1 MLSMAA
7 PADRIDSSDEHAA
20 RTPGWLHHK
29 PSDFSHH
36 NASISSEMQL
46 QQSKFARMENKREM
60 MFRFEMQECKAR
72 YFVCGT
78 KAHARI
84 QPTFLEDRPPASI
97 EILLL

>member
-1 MLSMAA
+1 M
-7 PADRIDSSDEHAA
+7 
-20 RTPGWLHHK
+20 LHHK

-46 QQSKFARMENKREM
+46 QQTKFARMENKKEM
-60 MFRFEMQECKAR
+60 MFRFELQEYKAR
-72 YFVCGT
+72 YSVCGT
-78 KAHARI
+78 KAHARM